1 MLHLAA
7 IWEPPDT
14 GRQIT
19 QIAYCS
25 LRYNSGSRKFVEIKT
40 RNVAVASNFIELE
53 ALSLYE
59 NHFMWKCNMLLSLVL
74 GPLGFVT
81 NITKQSSF
89 VVSASSHF
97 FFFLF
102 WLKFLR
108 CFLQSCQSWTCQHF
122 SSFSSVWF
130 CKPFASETVFFKIP
144 NLINLKSTGSWA
156 TFKSTE
162 VGPFYLKPVK
172 LCEVI
177 CSQNRCRIILI
188 FTAVHTT
195 FYTTPSLHQGLNSS
209 AEGVFWFLCK
219 PEMGR
224 LLYLF
229 IRSELTFT

>member
-1 MLHLAA
+1 LQIPVLHLAA

-97 FFFLF
+97 FFFFVLVEVSKMF
-102 WLKFLR
+102 FAELSELNLSAFFFFFVCVVLQTFCQWNG
-108 CFLQSCQSWTCQHF
+108 FLQ
-122 SSFSSVWF
+122 
-130 CKPFASETVFFKIP
+130 
-144 NLINLKSTGSWA
+144 N
-156 TFKSTE
+156 TE
-162 VGPFYLKPVK
+162 PY
-172 LCEVI
+172 
-177 CSQNRCRIILI
+177 
-188 FTAVHTT
+188 
-195 FYTTPSLHQGLNSS
+195 
-209 AEGVFWFLCK
+209 
-219 PEMGR
+219 
-224 LLYLF
+224 
-229 IRSELTFT
+229 